1 MATDKSY
8 AELKDD
14 TKRILEKW
22 QPILERCGH
31 LEELEE
37 KLFLANTLE
46 KLTSKAQDVQGI
58 DYVLPDG
65 GTLNVIDQTGTHRLV
80 IEYDDNLVLCA
91 NRQHKDWV
99 NG

>member
-31 LEELEE
+31 LEELDE

-58 DYVLPDG
+58 DYVLPVG
-65 GTLNVIDQTGTHRLV
+65 GTLNVVDQSGANRFVL
-80 IEYDDNLVLCA
+80 EYDDDEVLCA
-91 NRQHKDWV
+91 NHQHKDWV
-99 NG
+99 DG